1 MSKEQLKEFVLELQ
15 SFLRKWEA
23 EISVEHQLTYYG
35 TYLSHTVTFRT
46 PTNDIILNSNPT
58 TNADSLDEFLA
69 NMNNPKYYFGK

>member
-23 EISVEHQLTYYG
+23 EIRVEHQLTYYG
-35 TYLSHTVTFRT
+35 TYLSHTVTFTT

-69 NMNNPKYYFGK
+69 NMNNPKYYFGE